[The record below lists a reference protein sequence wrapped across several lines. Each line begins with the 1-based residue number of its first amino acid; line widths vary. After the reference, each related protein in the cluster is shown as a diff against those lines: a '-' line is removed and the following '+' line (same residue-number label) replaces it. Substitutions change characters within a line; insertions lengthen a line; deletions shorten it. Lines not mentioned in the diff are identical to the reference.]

1 MAINHGHLGPNA
13 TFAYQMSGIPYV
25 TSSAANEVPNSGT
38 PIQLSFPFVTKF
50 FKVTNIDDSNTL
62 KFGFTSNGVRAN
74 PASNAHFIT
83 LAAGASSATYEWRV
97 KDLFFLGGD
106 GAAGFR
112 VEAGL
117 TTIKRAHFPIL
128 SGTLED
134 GTTGYEGIG

>member
-25 TSSAANEVPNSGT
+25 TSSAADEVTTSI
-38 PIQLSFPFVTKF
+38 PIQLSLPFVTKF
-50 FKVTNIDDSNTL
+50 FKVTNIDDTHTL
-62 KFGFTSNGVRAN
+62 KFGFTANGVKGN
-74 PASNAHFIT
+74 PNDHFIT
-83 LAAGASSATYEWRV
+83 LAAGASSATYDWRV
-97 KDLFFLGGD
+97 KDIFFLGGN

-134 GTTGYEGIG
+134 GTAGYEGIG